1 MCVLP
6 VPPPTPGVTTCA
18 TLLDVGAAFQD
29 FPWLTTNMLEGVV
42 RPNGATLLLF
52 GDSPLLN
59 HPPTLCHINHNLCR
73 AMPRTT
79 EGVLVGCPGGCE
91 GLRAYASSQGNDVK
105 VFLQSPL
112 WEVAPGQH
120 FWGNVPGT
128 DTNAYYDTGHL
139 LALGARY
146 LSPYMCSA
154 FEGWGFFT
162 PAQVSG

>member
-1 MCVLP
+1 MMLTSVCPPLLVPLRAPDTCNSLTICHQTSRSKGATFLCSACSP
-6 VPPPTPGVTTCA
+6 V
-18 TLLDVGAAFQD
+18 
-29 FPWLTTNMLEGVV
+29 EGGV
-42 RPNGATLLLF
+42 RP
-52 GDSPLLN
+52 
-59 HPPTLCHINHNLCR
+59 
-73 AMPRTT
+73 
-79 EGVLVGCPGGCE
+79 
-91 GLRAYASSQGNDVK
+91 
-105 VFLQSPL
+105 PL

-128 DTNAYYDTGHL
+128 DTNAYYDTNHL